1 MTTTIAAIPSIDE
14 LASSPMT
21 VGLGEFFNGPG
32 LTNFRGTVQA
42 GQDITAFRC
51 LAFPP
56 FTCGVDLDAALYLDN
71 AYVTASGDPVTYRW
85 YPDRIERTMTH
96 RGLRVRSVLALPMD
110 RNAVLLRIEITNELR
125 THRTL
130 PVRLALQGQVAR
142 DDRAW
147 GFEPLMETDNDS
159 STEDG
164 MVTRSARHSAAH
176 LAAAATPNPSR
187 VDHRAMAWTV
197 ELAPGEMWV
206 ATLAVSLGATAE
218 SAQRDVRDLTSAPN
232 AALDAVH
239 EAWQHEIAALFTP
252 HNDRYSGWLPSLETD
267 DVGLRRLYG
276 IAAVGLA
283 YFRRDNPVEQVR
295 RAYATLMPR
304 YWGTTT
310 FIWDYSL
317 SGLAHGLLD
326 PDTLRESLQYW
337 MAMDVHQHLGSD
349 FRTGEG
355 VGAWYSVND
364 YAMLSLAREYLRWS
378 GDRAWLKEACPP
390 LLNSSA
396 VTVLDKLDE
405 YATGWRQFRTPGGLA
420 DYGSL
425 ANLLECVSS
434 YVHEVAGMNAANVFG
449 LRFVAGLHDG
459 PARWEL
465 LAEADRL
472 VSEVLKLYARGG
484 GYWHARFPD
493 GHLEEVRHCYDL
505 ITILTTMP
513 DDLDA
518 QQCAEMAGF
527 WQREL
532 RTDAW
537 MRALSP
543 EDPDCV
549 FSVRPDHQWSGAYT
563 AWPALAVLGLCN
575 IGRHDLAVPWLH
587 GLARSANQGPFS
599 QAHFAE
605 PVAKTID
612 GGARKAPPELP
623 YLIDWACSSSG
634 AWLQAIIEGVF
645 GVRAGVDGT
654 ITATPH
660 LDGFDRHAR
669 LVNLRHQ
676 GRMYTVDADGLHEQQ

>member
-1 MTTTIAAIPSIDE
+1 MTSTIAIPSIDE

-21 VGLGEFFNGPG
+21 VRLGEFFNAPG

-42 GQDITAFRC
+42 GEDITAFRC

-71 AYVTASGDPVTYRW
+71 AYVAASGDPVTYRW
-85 YPDRIERTMTH
+85 YPDRIERTMVH
-96 RGLRVRSVLALPMD
+96 RGLRVRSVLALPME
-110 RNAVLLRIEITNELR
+110 RSAVLLRIEITNELR
-125 THRTL
+125 TPRTL
-130 PVRLALQGQVAR
+130 PVRLALQGHVAR

-159 STEDG
+159 TAADG

-176 LAAAATPNPSR
+176 LAAAATPTPQR
-187 VDHRAMAWTV
+187 VDRRAMEWSA
-197 ELAPGEMWV
+197 ELAAGETWTATV
-206 ATLAVSLGATAE
+206 AVALGASAE
-218 SAQRDVRDLTSAPN
+218 STQREVRELTSAPD

-267 DVGLRRLYG
+267 DANLRRLYG

-283 YFRRDNPVEQVR
+283 YFRRDNPAEQVR

-304 YWGTTT
+304 YWSTTT
-310 FIWDYSL
+310 FIWDYAL
-317 SGLAHGLLD
+317 SGMAHGLLD
-326 PDTLRESLQYW
+326 PDTLRDSLQYW

-378 GDRAWLKEACPP
+378 GDTGWLTQPCPP

-396 VTVLDKLDE
+396 ATVLDKLDE

-449 LRFVAGLHDG
+449 LRFVAGLHDE
-459 PARWEL
+459 PARRDM

-472 VSEVLKLYARGG
+472 VTEVHKLYARGA
-484 GYWHARFPD
+484 GYWRARFPD

-513 DDLDA
+513 GDLDA
-518 QQCAEMAGF
+518 QQRTEMAAF

-532 RTDAW
+532 RTDVW

-549 FSVRPDHQWSGAYT
+549 FSIRPDHQWSGAYT

-605 PVAKTID
+605 PVVAVID

-645 GVRAGVDGT
+645 GVRAEVDGT

-660 LDGFDRHAR
+660 LDGFDRNAR

-676 GRMYTVDADGLHEQQ
+676 GRVYTVDAEGLHEQV